1 MNTAIPKEVISHW
14 EDRAD
19 RIAKRLKRDV
29 ALFLEFK
36 KRIAAAELMSYTVK
50 TGRTLE
56 DMTAPEAVLHFLG
69 QLDCPVSLS
78 KLREHMAFAGF
89 PMNDRFG
96 PSCRNFYVVIR
107 RLARHGKIY
116 KDGHEVNLVDVNEEE
131 EKP

>member
-1 MNTAIPKEVISHW
+1 MTAAIPKEIISHW
-14 EDRAD
+14 EKQAD
-19 RIAKRLKRDV
+19 LVAKRLEKDMS
-29 ALFLEFK
+29 LFLEFK

-69 QLDCPVSLS
+69 QVDCPISLS
-78 KLREHMAFAGF
+78 KLREYMTLGGF

-107 RLARHGKIY
+107 RLVRQGKIY
-116 KDGHEVNLVDVNEEE
+116 KNGDELSVA
-131 EKP
+131 